1 MTEADTKTAP
11 PCVRVVPAS
20 SGLYEWNATLAFEHQ
35 MRRFT
40 RPLWVMSWIAAAG
53 FVLLLVGITVGVPPL
68 AYVGLGLA
76 GGLPALIMS
85 SMFLIRGSR
94 NPSSAIGGQTS
105 SPVTSNDAGLPD
117 WSPLTDADIL
127 NRLEAIA
134 EEDGSAME
142 FHAVVDGSTWS
153 KLEGIPLLP
162 DLLEEEPLVHGAWRS
177 WRPESMMILIVA
189 ASMLVLLSNISWLF
203 GVVVSLFN
211 LMFLYPLML
220 LIAFRLTPIQS
231 GIGRLWSHVM
241 PRFTMGTGFLRTR
254 RTGRVI
260 RTDQTILYVRR
271 MVGPAGI
278 EGIMVDLIGVPTRR
292 LYYDGPQDPAF
303 VDLWRRWVHPN
314 PRPELAA
321 TTADAREDGSR

>member
-1 MTEADTKTAP
+1 MTEADTNTIP
-11 PCVRVVPAS
+11 PHVRVVPTS
-20 SGLYEWNATLAFEHQ
+20 SGVYEWNATLAFDQQ
-35 MRRFT
+35 MRWFT

-53 FVLLLVGITVGVPPL
+53 FVLLLAGITLGVSRL
-68 AYVGLGLA
+68 AYVGLGLG
-76 GGLPALIMS
+76 GGLPALIML
-85 SMFLIRGSR
+85 SMLLIRGSR
-94 NPSSAIGGQTS
+94 NPSAAIGGQTS
-105 SPVTSNDAGLPD
+105 SPVTSNDAGLPA

-127 NRLEAIA
+127 KRLEAIA

-142 FHAVVDGSTWS
+142 FHVVVDGSTWS
-153 KLEGIPLLP
+153 KLERIPLLP
-162 DLLEEEPLVHGAWRS
+162 DLLEEKPLVHGAWRS
-177 WRPESMMILIVA
+177 WRPESMMILILA
-189 ASMLVLLSNISWLF
+189 ASMLVLFSNTSWLF
-203 GVVVSLFN
+203 GAVVSPFN
-211 LMFLYPLML
+211 LILNFYTITIML

-271 MVGPAGI
+271 MIGPAGI
-278 EGIMVDLIGVPTRR
+278 DGIMVDLVGVPTRR

-303 VDLWRRWVHPN
+303 IDLWRRWVHPN

-321 TTADAREDGSR
+321 G

>member
-1 MTEADTKTAP
+1 MTEANTAP
-11 PCVRVVPAS
+11 PYVRVVPPS
-20 SGLYEWNATLAFEHQ
+20 SGYEWGDLLAYDQ
-35 MRRFT
+35 RMRRFA

-53 FVLLLVGITVGVPPL
+53 FVLLLAGITVGVPRL
-68 AYVGLGLA
+68 AYVGLGLG
-76 GGLPALIMS
+76 GGLPTLIMS
-85 SMFLIRGSR
+85 SMFLIQLSR
-94 NPSSAIGGQTS
+94 NPSSAIGGPTS
-105 SPVTSNDAGLPD
+105 SPVTSNDAGLPA
-117 WSPLTDADIL
+117 WSPTNDADIL
-127 NRLEAIA
+127 KRLEGIA

-142 FHAVVDGSTWS
+142 FHAVVDGDTWS
-153 KLEGIPLLP
+153 KLQRIPLLP

-211 LMFLYPLML
+211 LMFLYPLLL

-241 PRFTMGTGFLRTR
+241 PRFTMGAGFLRTR

-271 MVGPAGI
+271 MDSP
-278 EGIMVDLIGVPTRR
+278 EGRIMVDLVGVPTRR

-314 PRPELAA
+314 PRPELSAPESAA
-321 TTADAREDGSR
+321 